1 MLFVKFKVCAYV
13 FYYRDNRRKRRR
25 FRAIVHW
32 RDMPAVSMSA
42 MKQDTGDDVSSLDDV
57 RRQSPSP
64 APCYLQQRAADDC
77 HTPATPRRDV
87 IGDTLSRDDSSWPRP
102 TSGALTSQSAE
113 TTQSRQTLV
122 DVGLPSKLVHTSA
135 AAAASS
141 SALVSSPE
149 TGWRAIS
156 GSSVGG
162 LWERPIAQTSVS
174 SPADGEPADVSLVA
188 ASPTVGHTPPQTS
201 DSGSSSCDPLATLMR
216 LYGTFSDEGRL
227 SSPVRQ
233 LNNLENS
240 PALITSLPV
249 VRELATQAGTSVPV
263 VNNDDYIMRELNKA
277 DDDEDGP
284 SKSYVCHVCQYI
296 GKCHHC

>member
-1 MLFVKFKVCAYV
+1 
-13 FYYRDNRRKRRR
+13 
-25 FRAIVHW
+25 
-32 RDMPAVSMSA
+32 MPAVSTSA
-42 MKQDTGDDVSSLDDV
+42 MKQDTGDDMSSLDDV

-64 APCYLQQRAADDC
+64 APCYLQQFAADDC

-102 TSGALTSQSAE
+102 TSGAVTSQSAD
-113 TTQSRQTLV
+113 TTLV
-122 DVGLPSKLVHTSA
+122 NVGLPSKLVHASTSLTSA

-216 LYGTFSDEGRL
+216 LYGTFSDEGRA

-249 VRELATQAGTSVPV
+249 VRELATQAGTSVA
-263 VNNDDYIMRELNKA
+263 VNNDEYTMRELNEA

-284 SKSYVCHVCQYI
+284 AKSYVCHVCQYI
-296 GKCHHC
+296 GTFHYC